1 MANNSKYLS
10 ELMENVDIKQNT
22 LIISP
27 TGSGKTYYILNK
39 LCKNKKTL
47 YLCDTTNLK
56 LQILKEDGTQ
66 DYNRMIDENKITVM
80 TYSKFGK
87 EIKYTNEGIMEQFD
101 YIICDEVHNLIDY
114 ENIFHDVNLD
124 RAMEY
129 LTRSYKN
136 TIIVFFTATPQYLDY
151 TVKKYPWFDNNFTC
165 IDFSDNAEIKRYTER
180 SISYIAHYT
189 DVRTYLTKYLNSF
202 NQLGEKCLIFSP
214 YIKTM
219 RELENICGELGL
231 RPICIWSE
239 NNEKIPMTFEQRRVR
254 NYLIENGEL
263 IEPYNVLIIN
273 RATETGVNIYDDKMQ
288 IMICN
293 TKNEVQQI
301 QARGRIR
308 HDIDLLVLKTE
319 EVDKLDFAIDKE
331 ILNLWLTK
339 ETIIERVIVK
349 NNMRDTKGRVMSL
362 QNLIKEIENY
372 GFSIEKKKKGKRKIM
387 HYMIKE
393 KVE

>member
-1 MANNSKYLS
+1 
-10 ELMENVDIKQNT
+10 
-22 LIISP
+22 
-27 TGSGKTYYILNK
+27 
-39 LCKNKKTL
+39 
-47 YLCDTTNLK
+47 
-56 LQILKEDGTQ
+56 
-66 DYNRMIDENKITVM
+66 
-80 TYSKFGK
+80 
-87 EIKYTNEGIMEQFD
+87 
-101 YIICDEVHNLIDY
+101 
-114 ENIFHDVNLD
+114 
-124 RAMEY
+124 
-129 LTRSYKN
+129 
-136 TIIVFFTATPQYLDY
+136 
-151 TVKKYPWFDNNFTC
+151 
-165 IDFSDNAEIKRYTER
+165 
-180 SISYIAHYT
+180 
-189 DVRTYLTKYLNSF
+189 
-202 NQLGEKCLIFSP
+202 
-214 YIKTM
+214 M

-319 EVDKLDFAIDKE
+319 EADKLDFAIDKE